1 MATSVNLKTKFSPL
15 IAKRIAKR
23 SLTDGVAGGKY
34 DFTGVK
40 GITISSVDV
49 VALGNYN
56 RASSTAGYG
65 TALELGDSEQYL
77 EMTQDQCFTYKI
89 DKGNEEEQLDIKKAN
104 ETLKQEI
111 DVVIVPT
118 LDKYR
123 LEKWCRKAGSV
134 ASLAAV
140 NNNSIVGLVMDC
152 TEKLDNALTPEEG
165 RVMYI
170 KTSGYKALKQ
180 APNFI
185 YTDKLAQDSMVKGQ
199 VGTLDGMPVIK
210 VPSTYLPT
218 GVEWLITYKRALLAP
233 KKLVDYKIHIDP
245 PNISGSKVEGRIMHD
260 AFVIGTLANHVCV
273 GINSSYAINAP
284 TLSWDNTN
292 SKVTVASTTAG
303 VYLYY
308 TTDGSDPRYSNSKT
322 AISANSG
329 TITFATLNNAYTDSN
344 GHCNIRAAAVP
355 NSNTSLFQSEVSN
368 VFTYS

>member
-1 MATSVNLKTKFSPL
+1 MSTVNLKTKYSPRV
-15 IAKRIAKR
+15 AERIAKR
-23 SLTDGVAGGKY
+23 SITEGAASTEY

-56 RASSTAGYG
+56 RSSTSGYG
-65 TALELGDSEQYL
+65 TPSELGDSEQYL
-77 EMTQDQCFTYKI
+77 EMTQDKAFTYKI

-104 ETLKQEI
+104 QTLKREI
-111 DVVIVPT
+111 DEVIVPT

-123 LEKWCRKAGSV
+123 LEQWCRKAGSV

-140 NNNSIVGLVMDC
+140 NNNSIIGLVMDC

-180 APNFI
+180 APNFV
-185 YTDKLAQDSMVKGQ
+185 YTDKLAQDSLVNGQ
-199 VGTLDGMPVIK
+199 VGMLDNMPVIK
-210 VPSTYLPT
+210 VPSSYLPA
-218 GVEWLITYKRALLAP
+218 GVEWLITYKHALLAP
-233 KKLVDYKIHIDP
+233 QKLADYKIHIDP
-245 PNISGSKVEGRIMHD
+245 PGISGHLVEGRLMHG
-260 AFVIGTLANHVCV
+260 AFVIGSKANHVCV
-273 GINSSYAINAP
+273 GVNSSYTINAP
-284 TLSWDNTN
+284 TLTWDNTN
-292 SKVTVASTTAG
+292 SKVNVASTTAG
-303 VYLYY
+303 VNLYY

-322 AISANSG
+322 TIAANAG
-329 TITFATLNNAYTDSN
+329 TITFATLNNASTDSN

-368 VFTYS
+368 VFTYA

>member
-1 MATSVNLKTKFSPL
+1 MSTVNLKTKYSPRV
-15 IAKRIAKR
+15 AERIAKR
-23 SLTDGVAGGKY
+23 SITEGAASTEY

-56 RASSTAGYG
+56 RSSTSGYG
-65 TALELGDSEQYL
+65 TPSELGDAEQYL
-77 EMTQDQCFTYKI
+77 EMTQDKAFTYKI

-104 ETLKQEI
+104 QTLKREI
-111 DVVIVPT
+111 DEVIVPT

-123 LEKWCRKAGSV
+123 LEQWCRKAGSV

-140 NNNSIVGLVMDC
+140 NNNSIIGLVMDC

-180 APNFI
+180 APNFV
-185 YTDKLAQDSMVKGQ
+185 YTDKLAQDSLVNGQ
-199 VGTLDGMPVIK
+199 VGMLDNMPVIK
-210 VPSTYLPT
+210 VPSSYLPA
-218 GVEWLITYKRALLAP
+218 GVEWLITYKHALLAP
-233 KKLVDYKIHIDP
+233 QKLADYKIHIDP
-245 PNISGSKVEGRIMHD
+245 PGISGHLVEGRLMHG
-260 AFVIGTLANHVCV
+260 AFVIGSKANHVCV
-273 GINSSYAINAP
+273 GINSNYAINAP
-284 TLSWDNTN
+284 TLAWDNTN

-303 VYLYY
+303 VDLYY

-322 AISANSG
+322 TIAANAG
-329 TITFATLNNAYTDSN
+329 TITFATLNSASTDSN
-344 GHCNIRAAAVP
+344 GHCNVRAAAVP

-368 VFTYS
+368 VFTYA